1 MRKYNE
7 PCMELI
13 VVNAEN
19 ILNTS
24 PEKPGIDLPDDEI

>member
-19 ILNTS
+19 ILNNS
-24 PEKPGIDLPDDEI
+24 LDKPEIELPDDEI

>member
-1 MRKYNE
+1 MNKYTE
-7 PCMELI
+7 PRMELI